1 MPSLTEVRDAAVATL
16 KTALPGTRI
25 DRVSGGAEAAAV
37 MKKSLGTA
45 TVLVT
50 ALGAQNAADPRS
62 LDFDVYGQ
70 FAALVTIYGRKDQL
84 AREKDGLAIVE
95 RVAQALH
102 GGTFGLFDIGPARVS
117 SLGPLEDEDLEHNGA
132 WVWAVTWGQSLTLTP
147 PAENTDESV

>member
-102 GGTFGLFDIGPARVS
+102 GGTFGLFDIGPARYRPSVHLAKIWKTTGVGMGRHMGAVS
-117 SLGPLEDEDLEHNGA
+117 DAHAASGEYR
-132 WVWAVTWGQSLTLTP
+132 
-147 PAENTDESV
+147 

>member
-1 MPSLTEVRDAAVATL
+1 MPSLTEVRDAAIATL

-25 DRVSGGAEAAAV
+25 DCVSGGSEAAVV

-84 AREKDGLAIVE
+84 AREKDGLAIVD
-95 RVAQALH
+95 RVALALH
-102 GGTFGLFDIGPARVS
+102 GETFGLFDIGPARVL
-117 SLGPLEDEDLEHNGA
+117 SLGPLEDDELDDKGA
-132 WVWAVTWGQSLTLTP
+132 WVWAVTWGQPLTFTP
-147 PAENTDESV
+147 PAEKNHESV